1 MKKKI
6 VKLIFDI
13 ILINAS
19 FAFIIVGIVF
29 GIKAIQDSDI
39 TIAVLNF
46 MFSGILVFTSIAGLT
61 IFIPEDIDTIKRSK
75 KDEQKK

>member
-6 VKLIFDI
+6 VRLIFDI
-13 ILINAS
+13 ILTNAS

-46 MFSGILVFTSIAGLT
+46 IFSGILVFTSIAGLT
-61 IFIPEDIDTIKRSK
+61 IFIPEDIETIRRSK